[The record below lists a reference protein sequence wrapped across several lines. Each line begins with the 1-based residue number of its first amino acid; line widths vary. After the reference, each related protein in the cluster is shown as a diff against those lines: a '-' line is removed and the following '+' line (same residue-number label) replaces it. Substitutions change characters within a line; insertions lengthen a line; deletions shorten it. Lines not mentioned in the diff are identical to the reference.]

1 MRCDF
6 AHQSWK
12 PDMAVS
18 IHTPTWGVTAG
29 HCRRF
34 WYRPFQSTHLHEVW
48 LALVWNLS
56 SPIGFN
62 PHTYMRCDVALVW
75 NLSSPIGFNPHTYM
89 RCDKRDGS
97 IKPIFTVSIHTPTWG
112 VTSNT
117 AWSITSSQ
125 FQSTH
130 LHEVWR
136 QQSQWYKYRFPVSIH
151 TPTWGVTD
159 GYRFYGSYVNVSIH
173 TPTWGVTNQ
182 KNYVSL

>member
-112 VTSNT
+112 VTFGT
-117 AWSITSSQ
+117 VLSITV
-125 FQSTH
+125 
-130 LHEVWR
+130 EE
-136 QQSQWYKYRFPVSIH
+136 VSIH
-151 TPTWGVTD
+151 TPTWGVTTRELAKMAIVD
-159 GYRFYGSYVNVSIH
+159 VSIHTPTWGVTCARACFTCAYNVSIH
-173 TPTWGVTNQ
+173 TPTWGVTWC
-182 KNYVSL
+182 